1 MVILKIIVILY
12 PELNKKIFRILVPV
26 FKGSSTH
33 SSQSTNIPMITVT
46 VDARVNL
53 VIGALTLLKQYH
65 SDFRN
70 QFIAILSQ
78 YVRSSINNSSI
89 QKATDLPAEPSRVL
103 NFLEE
108 FLDFNEIDRQV
119 KQKKDFEYFSYKIVK

>member
-1 MVILKIIVILY
+1 
-12 PELNKKIFRILVPV
+12 VPV

-33 SSQSTNIPMITVT
+33 SSQSTNIPMITVS
-46 VDARVNL
+46 VDAKVNL

-65 SDFRN
+65 SYFRN

-89 QKATDLPAEPSRVL
+89 QKATDLPVEPSRVL
-103 NFLEE
+103 SFLEE
-108 FLDFNEIDRQV
+108 FLEFSELDRQV
-119 KQKKDFEYFSYKIVK
+119 KIIFFFNSY

>member
-1 MVILKIIVILY
+1 
-12 PELNKKIFRILVPV
+12 
-26 FKGSSTH
+26 
-33 SSQSTNIPMITVT
+33 MITVT

-89 QKATDLPAEPSRVL
+89 QKATDLPAEPARVL

-108 FLDFNEIDRQV
+108 FLDFSELDRQV
-119 KQKKDFEYFSYKIVK
+119 IKEL

>member
-1 MVILKIIVILY
+1 M
-12 PELNKKIFRILVPV
+12 PV
-26 FKGSSTH
+26 FKGSSTQ
-33 SSQSTNIPMITVT
+33 STQSTNIPMITVN

-78 YVRSSINNSSI
+78 YVRSAIQNSSI
-89 QKATDLPAEPSRVL
+89 QRLTDLPVEPAKIL
-103 NFLEE
+103 GFLEE
-108 FLDFNEIDRQV
+108 FIEFSELDRHVRIILNILLRFRG
-119 KQKKDFEYFSYKIVK
+119 FLLLL